1 MEENMILTRLKNL
14 NIINS
19 LPVWPRLIRH
29 KGLRIFGLLL
39 LITSIFYIT
48 TGDKPVMLLADGE
61 PLALVANEG
70 QVNEALT
77 KAKSE
82 LEKQYGVSI
91 SGFTTK
97 LGYDKEK
104 VKGEDKALG
113 DQQLVA
119 LLKEKLDWT
128 AKGWV
133 ISINGKPA
141 LSLASEEAAQTA
153 LELLKKSYLP
163 VDAAKVTV
171 EKIEFSEE
179 VKILAAEV
187 PLAELKTP
195 EQAAETMI
203 QGLAKASQYTVKN
216 GDSLWTIA
224 RDNNM
229 TVAQLKEA
237 NPQMK
242 SEFLKI
248 GQKINL
254 VKSEPLVTVVSTV
267 TTTVEEKIPYPTQ
280 YESDANL
287 WRGQQ
292 NVKQEGAYGSREVT
306 YRITKANG
314 VEISRETLAEKV
326 LLQPISRVVVRGTK
340 VMVAS
345 RGDGGNGILGWPT
358 RGRITSG
365 YGTRGREFHTGID
378 IDGVTGEPV
387 YAAED
392 GVVIAAGWD
401 GRYGKSIDID
411 HGRGLTTRYAHL
423 SSIEVSIGQK
433 VSRGSIIGRIGS
445 TGRSTGS
452 HLHFEVR
459 VNGEHQ
465 NPLRYLER

>member
-1 MEENMILTRLKNL
+1 MKGNAVLACLKKL
-14 NIINS
+14 HPNS
-19 LPVWPRLIRH
+19 LPDWPQVIRH
-29 KGLRIFGLLL
+29 KGVWIFGLLL

-48 TGDKPVMLLADGE
+48 TGGKPVILLANDE
-61 PLALVANEG
+61 PLAVVANEG

-82 LEKQYGVSI
+82 LEKQYGISI

-97 LGYDKEK
+97 LSYDAEK
-104 VKGEDKALG
+104 AKREDKALS
-113 DQQLVA
+113 DQQLVT
-119 LLKEKLDWT
+119 LLKEKLAWT
-128 AKGWV
+128 VKSW
-133 ISINGKPA
+133 SITVNDKPA
-141 LSLASEEAAQTA
+141 LYLASEEGAQAA
-153 LELLKKSYLP
+153 LELLKKNYLP
-163 VDAAKVTV
+163 EGSNVTV
-171 EKIEFSEE
+171 EKIVFNEE
-179 VKILAAEV
+179 VKIVAAEA
-187 PLAELKTP
+187 LLWELKTP
-195 EQAAETMI
+195 EKAAEIMM

-237 NPQMK
+237 NPEMK
-242 SEFLKI
+242 SDFLKI
-248 GQKINL
+248 GQKLNL
-254 VKSEPLVTVVSTV
+254 VKAEPLVTVVSIV

-280 YESDANL
+280 YESDSSL

-292 NVKQEGAYGSREVT
+292 SVKQEGAYGSREVT

-314 VEISRETLAEKV
+314 VETSRETLAEKV

-340 VMVAS
+340 MMVAS
-345 RGDGGNGILGWPT
+345 RGDGGSGILGWPT
-358 RGRITSG
+358 RDRITSG
-365 YGTRGREFHTGID
+365 YGKRGREFHTGID
-378 IDGVTGEPV
+378 IDGVTGDPV

-392 GVVIAAGWD
+392 GVVLEAGWD
-401 GRYGKSIDID
+401 GHYGKSIVVD

-423 SSIEVSIGQK
+423 SSIDVSIGQR
-433 VSRGSIIGRIGS
+433 VSRGSIIGKVGS

-459 VNGEHQ
+459 INGEHQ